1 MSSKLADQLRKV
13 FDEAYLPP
21 RGDLGVRIGSAV
33 GPEQPPR
40 RSRTGRFAA
49 SLAVGVGTAL
59 VIALAIAVPRL
70 IGSATAHRSHPLVA
84 GPAQTPRP
92 SPVGAIV
99 PWIDTPAG
107 PEPTP
112 TPQPTPSSPP
122 AGLQVCRSRDLI
134 AHPGPGGGGL
144 GHYGAPLIFTDR
156 AATPCTLSGF
166 PTSVRFLDA
175 KGRRVTE
182 YRVALVDGG
191 YIPAY
196 ANAGVELL
204 PGIASGGPN
213 DPVNGQTY
221 LLLQSDVPICG
232 SAAVAT
238 VVVTLGDGG
247 VFRFDTPFGGAQVP
261 GCAPTAQY
269 PVMVSSFQQ
278 PGYQPA
284 ELTPA
289 SNLHVSISVA
299 SPGRLGTTLDYTVTL
314 TNVSDQTL
322 YFRPCPGY
330 GESIKGGAGVVVARY
345 LLNCAAVPTLGAGHS
360 RTFAMELPLTTTSAV
375 AGAYELSWLIDGP
388 YIETE
393 VNTPV
398 VVVTG

>member
-1 MSSKLADQLRKV
+1 MSSKLADQLRRA

-21 RGDLGVRIGSAV
+21 RGDLRARIGSAM

-40 RSRTGRFAA
+40 RSRTGRLAA
-49 SLAVGVGTAL
+49 SLAVGAGTAL
-59 VIALAIAVPRL
+59 VIALAIAVPRV
-70 IGSATAHRSHPLVA
+70 IGAGRAQPSQPRATA
-84 GPAQTPRP
+84 PAQSPRP
-92 SPVGAIV
+92 SPAGAIV
-99 PWIDTPAG
+99 PWIDTSAG
-107 PEPTP
+107 PEPTA
-112 TPQPTPSSPP
+112 TALPTPSSPP

-156 AATPCTLSGF
+156 GATPCTLSGF

-175 KGRRVTE
+175 KGHRVTE
-182 YRVALVDGG
+182 YHVALADGG

-221 LLLQSDVPICG
+221 LLLQSDTPICG
-232 SAAVAT
+232 SATVAT
-238 VVVTLGDGG
+238 VVVTLRDGG

-284 ELTPA
+284 QLTPA
-289 SNLHVSISVA
+289 PNLDVSISVA
-299 SPGRLGTTLDYTVTL
+299 STARLGTTLDYTVTL

-330 GESIKGGAGVVVARY
+330 GESIKGASFVVARY
-345 LLNCAAVPTLGAGHS
+345 LLNCAALPALGAGQS
-360 RTFAMELPLTTTSAV
+360 RTFAMELSLKTTSAV

-388 YIETE
+388 YVETE
-393 VNTPV
+393 VSTPV

>member
-1 MSSKLADQLRKV
+1 MSSKLADQLRRV

-21 RGDLGVRIGSAV
+21 RGDLRVRIGLAV
-33 GPEQPPR
+33 GAEQPPR
-40 RSRTGRFAA
+40 RSRTGRLAA
-49 SLAVGVGTAL
+49 SLAVGIGTAL
-59 VIALAIAVPRL
+59 VIALAIAVPRI
-70 IGSATAHRSHPLVA
+70 IGA
-84 GPAQTPRP
+84 GRAQPSQPRAAAAAQTPRP
-92 SPVGAIV
+92 SPSEAAV

-107 PEPTP
+107 LEPTP

-175 KGRRVTE
+175 KGHRVTE
-182 YRVALVDGG
+182 YRVALADGG
-191 YIPAY
+191 YIPTY

-204 PGIASGGPN
+204 PRIASGGPN
-213 DPVNGQTY
+213 DPVKGQTY
-221 LLLQSDVPICG
+221 LLLQSDIPICG
-232 SAAVAT
+232 SATVAT
-238 VVVTLGDGG
+238 VVVTLRDGG
-247 VFRFDTPFGGAQVP
+247 VFRFDAPFGGAQVP

-269 PVMVSSFQQ
+269 PMMVSSFQQ

-289 SNLHVSISVA
+289 SNLDVSISVA
-299 SPGRLGTTLDYTVTL
+299 SPARLGTTLDYTVTL

-330 GESIKGGAGVVVARY
+330 SESIKGGAGFAVARY
-345 LLNCAAVPTLGAGHS
+345 LLNCAAVPSLGAGHS
-360 RTFAMELPLTTTSAV
+360 RTFAMELPLKRASAV

-398 VVVTG
+398 VVVTS

>member
-1 MSSKLADQLRKV
+1 MSSKLADQLRRA
-13 FDEAYLPP
+13 FDEAYLAP
-21 RGDLGVRIGSAV
+21 RGDLRVRIGSAV
-33 GPEQPPR
+33 DPGRPPR
-40 RSRTGRFAA
+40 RSRTGRLAA
-49 SLAVGVGTAL
+49 SLAVGAGTAL
-59 VIALAIAVPRL
+59 VIAVAIAIPRI
-70 IGSATAHRSHPLVA
+70 IGAARVQPSQPRAAA
-84 GPAQTPRP
+84 PAQSPRP
-92 SPVGAIV
+92 SPGGAIV
-99 PWIDTPAG
+99 PWIDTSAG
-107 PEPTP
+107 PEPPATP
-112 TPQPTPSSPP
+112 LPTPSSPP

-134 AHPGPGGGGL
+134 AEAGPGGGGL
-144 GHYGAPLIFTDR
+144 GHYGTPLIFTDR

-175 KGRRVTE
+175 KGHRVTE
-182 YRVALVDGG
+182 YHVALADGG

-204 PGIASGGPN
+204 PGIAGGGPN

-221 LLLQSDVPICG
+221 LLLQSDTPICG
-232 SAAVAT
+232 SATVAT
-238 VVVTLGDGG
+238 VVVTLRDGG
-247 VFRFDTPFGGAQVP
+247 VFRFDTPFGGAQVL

-284 ELTPA
+284 QLTPA
-289 SNLHVSISVA
+289 SNLDVSISVA
-299 SPGRLGTTLDYTVTL
+299 SPARLGTTLDYTVTL

-330 GESIKGGAGVVVARY
+330 GESIKGGAGVVAARY
-345 LLNCAAVPTLGAGHS
+345 LLNCAAVPALGAGHS
-360 RTFAMELPLTTTSAV
+360 RTFAMELPLKTASAV
-375 AGAYELSWLIDGP
+375 AGAYELSWLIDDP

-393 VNTPV
+393 VSTPV